1 MFEGMD
7 DLDPQGALAAATT
20 RRRAADRAEA
30 ELLALAAHWADLH
43 AVLPGTDA
51 ARIAVPGMER
61 LVRLAGEGTPEVA
74 EFAPA
79 ELAAALSLSSFAGAC
94 LVGDALEL
102 RHRLPRLWARVAAGT
117 LPAWRARKIAEHTKT
132 LPAEA
137 AAWVDDQVVGF
148 AHKIGLKRVLDLV
161 TVALARFDPEQA
173 ARRAKAA
180 RDGRGVWVDDE
191 THDGTRTIRIEA
203 DALDVAEFDA
213 TITAIADALA
223 GLGNTDRTDL
233 RRATAVGVIADPQ
246 ATLDLLGTSNTHR
259 NGDGATADDE
269 QSADQDESDDAA
281 DGGTAPQALPAVLA
295 ALAAPAAGGD
305 AAQAAGQGGGQGDT
319 SGGGAAAR
327 KQTGS
332 GRGLVRRGKPIL
344 YIHLHADA
352 VAAHGPNAIARVEG
366 AGPVLAGQVMAW
378 LGRTDLKVQPVLDL
392 ADNTPVDAYET
403 PHPTSETV
411 YLISPCC
418 PFPWCNNLTRNKDT
432 DHIKKYVPP
441 ADGGPPGQTRPDNL
455 AKPCRRHHRLKTH
468 GGWTYQMP
476 EPGLYLWRSPLGRRY
491 LVDCTGTTN
500 LTTPDDPLHAETV
513 PADPLPADPPGRS
526 APGRSTLGRDATG
539 RPGTERD
546 AAGRS
551 ASGRDGPRRH
561 GLSNNH
567 TGPQARSTA
576 TITVAALRAART
588 SGSWPI
594 SAAAHATSRLG
605 PWCRTRLCS
614 RVRST
619 LGSKGPQWVLS
630 SRSAVSVWRRRS
642 TASCSR
648 RRVSSVVVRAS
659 RPDLA
664 GG

>member
-1 MFEGMD
+1 MTWTR
-7 DLDPQGALAAATT
+7 QAALAAATS
-20 RRRAADRAEA
+20 RRRAADVAEA

-79 ELAAALSLSSFAGAC
+79 ELAAALKLSSFAGAC

-132 LPAEA
+132 LPPDA
-137 AAWVDDQVVGF
+137 AAWVDDQLVGF

-161 TVALARFDPEQA
+161 AVALARFDPEQA

-203 DALDVAEFDA
+203 DTLDVAEFDA

-233 RRATAVGVIADPQ
+233 RRATAVGLIADPQ
-246 ATLDLLGTSNTHR
+246 ATLDLLGTSN
-259 NGDGATADDE
+259 
-269 QSADQDESDDAA
+269 ADQSGHAGNDAGN
-281 DGGTAPQALPAVLA
+281 DGGND
-295 ALAAPAAGGD
+295 G
-305 AAQAAGQGGGQGDT
+305 AGQGSAEGDTNGGGDSAGQG
-319 SGGGAAAR
+319 SEKRGGAAAR
-327 KQTGS
+327 RQTGS
-332 GRGLVRRGKPIL
+332 GRGLVRRGKPVL
-344 YIHLHADA
+344 YVHLHADA
-352 VAAHGPNAIARVEG
+352 VAAHGANAVARVEG
-366 AGPVLAGQVMAW
+366 AGPVLVGQVMEW
-378 LGRTDLKVQPVLDL
+378 LGRTDLNVQPVLDL

-403 PHPTSETV
+403 PHPTGEIV

-500 LTTPDDPLHAETV
+500 LTTPDDPLPADPLQRRDPLPAETV
-513 PADPLPADPPGRS
+513 PDDPLQADPDPCETLPHDQIFPETVLA
-526 APGRSTLGRDATG
+526 
-539 RPGTERD
+539 E
-546 AAGRS
+546 
-551 ASGRDGPRRH
+551 
-561 GLSNNH
+561 
-567 TGPQARSTA
+567 TA
-576 TITVAALRAART
+576 
-588 SGSWPI
+588 
-594 SAAAHATSRLG
+594 
-605 PWCRTRLCS
+605 
-614 RVRST
+614 
-619 LGSKGPQWVLS
+619 
-630 SRSAVSVWRRRS
+630 
-642 TASCSR
+642 
-648 RRVSSVVVRAS
+648 
-659 RPDLA
+659 
-664 GG
+664 